1 MTETAQPKRFSERD
15 TFHFAQVEGA
25 LCAWE
30 WLLDVRGKMSR
41 TQAEPAADY
50 EQTIDGW
57 WDGLG
62 SGGMRMCAMQAG
74 DICDRAFKHME
85 AMGYEFIGAYDFEFV
100 PDLCSMLDWDA
111 LCGDNQFNHGLYEPD
126 IDALVVAMIAAEK
139 SRQTDPNRRSFKR
152 REPTPEEYITACRA
166 EAERQWGYGDLVSDH
181 PERITQAM
189 EVGQSPTEIT
199 YELGVKYDLI
209 PRDAYLG

>member
-1 MTETAQPKRFSERD
+1 MTDTKQPERFSERNS
-15 TFHFAQVEGA
+15 FNFAQVEGA

-30 WLLDVRGKMSR
+30 WLLEVRAKPTGEVG
-41 TQAEPAADY
+41 QI
-50 EQTIDGW
+50 IDGW

-62 SGGMRMCAMQAG
+62 SPGMRMCAMQAG

-85 AMGYEFIGAYDFEFV
+85 AMGYEFAGAYDFEFV
-100 PDLCSMLDWDA
+100 PDLCAMLDWNA
-111 LCGDNQFNHGLYEPD
+111 LCGDNQFNDGIYDPD

-139 SRQTDPNRRSFKR
+139 SRQPDHKR
-152 REPTPEEYITACRA
+152 RLFQSTTPTPEEYIAACRR

-181 PERITQAM
+181 PERITAAM
-189 EVGQSPTEIT
+189 EAGQSPTEIT

-209 PRDAYLG
+209 PKDGYLG